1 MKPDAKTFLRIFVTA
16 CYAVIALFGI
26 WAMHLDMP
34 EHDSGCLAAAAQGAD
49 CPRLASPLDYLAF
62 HLNTFKNLSSA
73 TPENSIAPLLIFALV
88 MFGLVLTAL
97 APPEPKILTRP
108 IGALDVL
115 SLLSRMGLFRYLAL
129 QENSPTRL

>member
-73 TPENSIAPLLIFALV
+73 TPENSIAPLLILTLV
-88 MFGLVLTAL
+88 GLGIAMTAL
-97 APPEPKILTRP
+97 APPGLKILARQ
-108 IGALDVL
+108 ISALNVL
-115 SLLSRMGLFRYLAL
+115 SLL
-129 QENSPTRL
+129 